1 MFHKERTFIVRE
13 VKKNSKS
20 IFLYV
25 SFGIYVHCNLL
36 AMYRPVRMET
46 KVVDGALYLTLSS
59 GFVLKTSLQVR
70 WVFPTGF

>member
-46 KVVDGALYLTLSS
+46 KLVDSALYHGHYTDAIIKVAGGLARSV
-59 GFVLKTSLQVR
+59 GFR
-70 WVFPTGF
+70 